1 LTAHRSNT
9 RGNNPTS
16 SSSST
21 TTTTTTTTTTM
32 RLVSRSAWSL
42 VGSLACFGAVANAAG
57 VLEIDVVFPR
67 NNETYAPTDKF
78 PIVFALQNAEL
89 AKHLEP
95 SIESFI
101 WNGPD
106 LRSAFGQHVHNLAN
120 ANVSSEPYFV
130 YRYVKADTEGPH
142 MLFASASWRS
152 CDESG
157 DQVAFLG
164 NSTNFGVYFAIKK
177 GGQDVDLVAATAND
191 KTCSVEDGV
200 AIDVTDKTREVAGSR
215 EQPAGTCAVLA
226 SSSPTPIPNPCRVKI
241 DTAAAA
247 SMSAVLHAALCKGVN
262 PPADCPKE
270 DNAVPR
276 LAVAGVASFAA
287 AFGAIGFLL
296 V

>member
-1 LTAHRSNT
+1 
-9 RGNNPTS
+9 
-16 SSSST
+16 
-21 TTTTTTTTTTM
+21 M
-32 RLVSRSAWSL
+32 RPVSRSAWSL
-42 VGSLACFGAVANAAG
+42 VGSLACLGAVANAAG

-95 SIESFI
+95 SIDSFI
-101 WNGPD
+101 RNGPN
-106 LRSAFGQHVHNLAN
+106 LGSSFGHHIHKLAN
-120 ANVSSEPYFV
+120 ANFSSEPYFV
-130 YRYVKADTEGPH
+130 YRYVKAETEGPH

-164 NSTNFGVYFAIKK
+164 NSTNFGVDFTIKK

-191 KTCSVEDGV
+191 KTCSAEDGV
-200 AIDVTDKTREVAGSR
+200 AINVTDNTREVPASR
-215 EQPAGTCAVLA
+215 DLPAGTCAVLA
-226 SSSPTPIPNPCRVKI
+226 SSSPTATANPCRVKI

-247 SMSAVLHAALCKGVN
+247 SMSAVLHAGLCKGVN

-270 DNAVPR
+270 DNAVPQ
-276 LAVAGVASFAA
+276 LAATGVASFAA
-287 AFGAIGFLL
+287 AFGAIGFVL